1 MYHELRK
8 RGTSVVG
15 GVGFI
20 AMVLACVVTL
30 ASRPL
35 RAEPA
40 SEDPCADRKS
50 TTDIVECL
58 ATQAA
63 VWDRRLSVAYQKLL
77 DSLPARRRDRLR
89 NAQRLWIQFRDANC
103 AYFASRSGT
112 IARVEASQC
121 LLRLTT
127 ARAIELEEGI

>member
-1 MYHELRK
+1 VSS
-8 RGTSVVG
+8 GGGSIAWIVV
-15 GVGFI
+15 
-20 AMVLACVVTL
+20 VLACVVVL
-30 ASRPL
+30 WARPL

-40 SEDPCADRKS
+40 VPQEDCGDRKS
-50 TTDIVECL
+50 TADIVECL
-58 ATQAA
+58 ATQTA
-63 VWDRRLSVAYQKLL
+63 VWDRRLGAAYQKLF

-112 IARVEASQC
+112 IARVEAGQC

-127 ARAIELEEGI
+127 ARAMELEEGI